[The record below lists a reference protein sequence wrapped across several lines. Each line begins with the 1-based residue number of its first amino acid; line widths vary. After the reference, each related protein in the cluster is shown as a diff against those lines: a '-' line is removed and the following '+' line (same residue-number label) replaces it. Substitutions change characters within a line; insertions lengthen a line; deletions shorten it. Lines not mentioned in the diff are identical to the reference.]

1 MEISII
7 VFSGIVVCGIA
18 AIPLILKGSHVLFR
32 DYMKYDE
39 VQEDKQ
45 NKQEVSDAKDK
56 LKIAADSGTLADL
69 VNAAKELGD
78 KKEEGLKKK

>member
-1 MEISII
+1 METSII

-18 AIPLILKGSHVLFR
+18 AIPLILKGIHILFR

>member
-1 MEISII
+1 
-7 VFSGIVVCGIA
+7 
-18 AIPLILKGSHVLFR
+18 
-32 DYMKYDE
+32 MKYDE